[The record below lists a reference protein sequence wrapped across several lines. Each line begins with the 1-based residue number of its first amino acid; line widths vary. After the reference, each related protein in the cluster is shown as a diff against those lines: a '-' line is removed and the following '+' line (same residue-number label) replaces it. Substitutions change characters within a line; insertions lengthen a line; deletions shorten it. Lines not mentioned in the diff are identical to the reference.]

1 MPCSGSKRCGW
12 QTKTTAVLLLAGT
25 CGFSHVRPSTNG
37 AWETTFLFGFGPIF
51 MRELFVLGSV
61 VTYLAARS
69 MFAKVW
75 NEIPHTSTGKIDKKV
90 IRAKLQEAPLEV
102 VFVGVV
108 WRFVVYCR

>member
-1 MPCSGSKRCGW
+1 M
-12 QTKTTAVLLLAGT
+12 VL
-25 CGFSHVRPSTNG
+25 

-51 MRELFVLGSV
+51 RRELFVLGSV

-69 MFAKVW
+69 VFAKVW

-102 VFVGVV
+102 VFFGVV